1 MKIGVHV
8 VNARPWATAESI
20 VSLGTRAEALGFDS
34 LWVSDQVVIPSEL
47 QSSFSYGATSTAVR
61 FFDANGSGGLIPSA
75 SRCALS
81 PDLPR
86 PDPGPEEHRETNR
99 WHPQRKRE
107 IKGLMAVARAST
119 RSSLGA

>member
-75 SRCALS
+75 SAARYHPIC
-81 PDLPR
+81 PGPT
-86 PDPGPEEHRETNR
+86 PDPKSTAKPTDGI
-99 WHPQRKRE
+99 RKESAKSR
-107 IKGLMAVARAST
+107 G
-119 RSSLGA
+119 